1 MKKESKKLSYRLSS
15 EPNYVPYKTECS
27 IQNNHLSTQGTTGE
41 TKYIQTEKNISPRLI
56 HKEKNQKNKKSN
68 SKNTIYDL
76 NCTLK
81 LNLKLIQDF
90 TKSNQLSN
98 FNNQQINTLQNKI
111 ELITKLINNRETL
124 KKEKEKIKGKKF
136 INEQI
141 FYETKNRKEE
151 NINIIKANY
160 EEYIGF
166 TKKKDITIRK
176 CHKKFNEIQ
185 IYIRRESQSFP
196 KYKRIYGNYSMD
208 NFILENENMLRLKEK
223 INNYITQ
230 KNQAITVLSKEI
242 KEMKNEK
249 LERDTNEK
257 NINKGNNI
265 NNIII
270 KKNKNNSINSI
281 NIINKNEANNKLNM
295 FLLIG
300 EDILKNI
307 ENKNISFEQIFNKIS
322 YKCYR
327 NYYNNVL
334 KYYDLIDNDFSKSK
348 INENIISSIIPQNSI
363 DNNETYMS
371 NLYFDVMN
379 MGNNKSRF
387 EDLSKIFNS

>member
-1 MKKESKKLSYRLSS
+1 MKKESKKPSCRLST
-15 EPNYVPYKTECS
+15 EPNYVPYKTESS

-56 HKEKNQKNKKSN
+56 HKERNQKIKKSN
-68 SKNTIYDL
+68 AKNTLYDL

-90 TKSNQLSN
+90 TKSGQLSN
-98 FNNQQINTLQNKI
+98 LNNQQMNKLQNKI
-111 ELITKLINNRETL
+111 ELITKLINNREAL
-124 KKEKEKIKGKKF
+124 KKEKENMNGKKF

-141 FYETKNRKEE
+141 FYDSKNRKDE

-196 KYKRIYGNYSMD
+196 KYKRIYGNYSID
-208 NFILENENMLRLKEK
+208 DFILENENMLRLKEK
-223 INNYITQ
+223 INNYISQ

-242 KEMKNEK
+242 KDMKNEK
-249 LERDTNEK
+249 MDTNEK
-257 NINKGNNI
+257 NNNKGNNI
-265 NNIII
+265 NIINI
-270 KKNKNNSINSI
+270 KNNNSINSI
-281 NIINKNEANNKLNM
+281 NIINNKNEAINKLNI

-300 EDILKNI
+300 DDKLKNL
-307 ENKNISFEQIFNKIS
+307 ENKNNSFEQIFNKIS

-334 KYYDLIDNDFSKSK
+334 KYYDIIDNDFSKSK
-348 INENIISSIIPQNSI
+348 INENIISGIIPQNNI

-371 NLYFDVMN
+371 NLYFDIMN
-379 MGNNKSRF
+379 MGINKSKI
-387 EDLSKIFNS
+387 EDLSNIFNS

>member
-1 MKKESKKLSYRLSS
+1 MKKESKKPSCRLST
-15 EPNYVPYKTECS
+15 EPNYVPYKTEYS

-56 HKEKNQKNKKSN
+56 HKERNQKIKKSN
-68 SKNTIYDL
+68 AKNTLYDL

-90 TKSNQLSN
+90 TKSGQLSN
-98 FNNQQINTLQNKI
+98 LNNQQMNKLQNKI
-111 ELITKLINNRETL
+111 ELITKLINNREAL
-124 KKEKEKIKGKKF
+124 KKEKENMNGKKF

-141 FYETKNRKEE
+141 FYDSKNRKDE

-196 KYKRIYGNYSMD
+196 KYKRIYGNYSID

-223 INNYITQ
+223 INNYISQ

-242 KEMKNEK
+242 KDMKNEK
-249 LERDTNEK
+249 MDTNEK
-257 NINKGNNI
+257 NNNKGNNI
-265 NNIII
+265 NIINI
-270 KKNKNNSINSI
+270 KNNNSINSI
-281 NIINKNEANNKLNM
+281 NIINNKNEAINKLNI

-300 EDILKNI
+300 DDKLKNL
-307 ENKNISFEQIFNKIS
+307 ENKNNSFEQIFNKIS

-334 KYYDLIDNDFSKSK
+334 KYYDIIDNDFSKSK
-348 INENIISSIIPQNSI
+348 INENIISGIIPQNNI

-371 NLYFDVMN
+371 NLYFDIMN
-379 MGNNKSRF
+379 MGINKSKI

>member
-1 MKKESKKLSYRLSS
+1 MKKESKKPSCRLST
-15 EPNYVPYKTECS
+15 EPNYVPYKTEYS

-56 HKEKNQKNKKSN
+56 HKERNQKIKKSN
-68 SKNTIYDL
+68 AKNTLYDL
-76 NCTLK
+76 NYTLK

-90 TKSNQLSN
+90 TKSGQLSN
-98 FNNQQINTLQNKI
+98 LNNQQMNKLQNKI
-111 ELITKLINNRETL
+111 ELITKLINNREAL
-124 KKEKEKIKGKKF
+124 KKEKENMNGKKF

-141 FYETKNRKEE
+141 FYDSKNRKDE

-196 KYKRIYGNYSMD
+196 KYKRIYGNYSID

-223 INNYITQ
+223 INNYISQ

-242 KEMKNEK
+242 KDMKNEK
-249 LERDTNEK
+249 MDTNEK
-257 NINKGNNI
+257 NNNKGNNI
-265 NNIII
+265 NIINI
-270 KKNKNNSINSI
+270 KNNNSINSI
-281 NIINKNEANNKLNM
+281 NIINNKNEAINKLNI

-300 EDILKNI
+300 DDKLKNL
-307 ENKNISFEQIFNKIS
+307 ENKNNSFEQIFNKIS

-334 KYYDLIDNDFSKSK
+334 KYYDIIDNDFSKSK
-348 INENIISSIIPQNSI
+348 INENIISGIIPQNNI

-371 NLYFDVMN
+371 NLYFDIMN
-379 MGNNKSRF
+379 MGINKSKI
-387 EDLSKIFNS
+387 EDLSNIFNS

>member
-1 MKKESKKLSYRLSS
+1 MKKESKKLSYRLST
-15 EPNYVPYKTECS
+15 EPNYVPYKTEGS

-68 SKNTIYDL
+68 TKNTIYDL
-76 NCTLK
+76 NYTLK

-90 TKSNQLSN
+90 SKSGQLSN
-98 FNNQQINTLQNKI
+98 LNNQQINKLQNKI

-124 KKEKEKIKGKKF
+124 KKEKEKIHGKKF

-141 FYETKNRKEE
+141 FYETKNRKDE

-230 KNQAITVLSKEI
+230 KNQAFNVLSKEI
-242 KEMKNEK
+242 KDMKNEK
-249 LERDTNEK
+249 LEKVTNEK
-257 NINKGNNI
+257 KINKGNNI
-265 NNIII
+265 NKITI
-270 KKNKNNSINSI
+270 KNNKNNSINII
-281 NIINKNEANNKLNM
+281 NNKNEAINKLNM

-334 KYYDLIDNDFSKSK
+334 KYYDIIDNDFSKSK
-348 INENIISSIIPQNSI
+348 INENIISGIIPQNSI

-371 NLYFDVMN
+371 YLYFDVMN
-379 MGNNKSRF
+379 MGNNKLRF
-387 EDLSKIFNS
+387 EDLSNIFNS

>member
-1 MKKESKKLSYRLSS
+1 
-15 EPNYVPYKTECS
+15 
-27 IQNNHLSTQGTTGE
+27 
-41 TKYIQTEKNISPRLI
+41 
-56 HKEKNQKNKKSN
+56 
-68 SKNTIYDL
+68 
-76 NCTLK
+76 
-81 LNLKLIQDF
+81 
-90 TKSNQLSN
+90 
-98 FNNQQINTLQNKI
+98 
-111 ELITKLINNRETL
+111 
-124 KKEKEKIKGKKF
+124 
-136 INEQI
+136 
-141 FYETKNRKEE
+141 
-151 NINIIKANY
+151 
-160 EEYIGF
+160 
-166 TKKKDITIRK
+166 
-176 CHKKFNEIQ
+176 
-185 IYIRRESQSFP
+185 
-196 KYKRIYGNYSMD
+196 MD

-242 KEMKNEK
+242 KDMKNEK

-270 KKNKNNSINSI
+270 KNNKNNSINSI

-300 EDILKNI
+300 EDMLKNI

-348 INENIISSIIPQNSI
+348 INENIISGIIPQNSI